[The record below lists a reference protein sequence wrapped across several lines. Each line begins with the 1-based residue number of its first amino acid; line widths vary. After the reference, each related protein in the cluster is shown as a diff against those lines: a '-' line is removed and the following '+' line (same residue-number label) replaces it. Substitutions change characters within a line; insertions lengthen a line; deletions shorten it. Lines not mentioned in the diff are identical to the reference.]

1 MSETDETREENL
13 EGFEDPLFSRGKK
26 DPRSVKQ
33 ARSGANS
40 TVVISL
46 VVLAGALSFLG
57 YYLFQAQ
64 QQIEGLSADLTVS
77 QDSLAEVSQEL
88 VNSQGKIGNLE
99 EGLVQSE
106 SNLQAQDREITR
118 HKGLYS
124 EMKSDQEQQSRELE
138 AVALTK
144 ADQSVVDSL
153 RGDTENLRETAEK
166 ISERVS
172 QTQSDVS
179 QLRDMS
185 TQNRDAIEGN
195 QQELSSLAESTDST
209 NTDLA
214 QFKKSFATER
224 HNFELQEKGNIR
236 KIADVSFRLRDVN
249 EKRQRYDLEIYTA
262 GRKIRRKNQYLNEPI
277 YFYVGNFEKP
287 YEVVITRI
295 GKKLAAG
302 YLSIPKN

>member
-26 DPRSVKQ
+26 APRSAKQ

-77 QDSLAEVSQEL
+77 QDGLAEVSQEL

-118 HKGLYS
+118 YKGLYS
-124 EMKSDQEQQSRELE
+124 EMKSDQEQQSLELE

-166 ISERVS
+166 INERVS

-195 QQELSSLAESTDST
+195 QQELSSLAESTEST

-236 KIADVSFRLRDVN
+236 KIANVSFRLRDVN

-287 YEVVITRI
+287 YEVVITSI

>member
-26 DPRSVKQ
+26 DPRSSKQ

-40 TVVISL
+40 TVGISL
-46 VVLAGALSFLG
+46 VILAGALSYLG
-57 YYLFQAQ
+57 YSMFQAQ
-64 QQIEGLSADLTVS
+64 EQIAGLSADLTVS

-88 VNSQGKIGNLE
+88 VDSQGKIGNLE

-106 SNLQAQDREITR
+106 SNLKAQDREIKR
-118 HKGLYS
+118 YKGLYS
-124 EMKSDQEQQSRELE
+124 EMKSDQEEQSRELE
-138 AVALTK
+138 AVALAK

-153 RGDTENLRETAEK
+153 RGDTDNLKETAEK
-166 ISERVS
+166 ISERVN

-195 QQELSSLAESTDST
+195 QQELSSLAEKAEFT

-214 QFKKSFATER
+214 QFKNSFATER
-224 HNFELQEKGNIR
+224 HNFELQEKGNIQ
-236 KIADVSFRLRDVN
+236 KIANVSFRLRDVN

-287 YEVVITRI
+287 YEVVITSI

>member
-26 DPRSVKQ
+26 DPRSSKQ

-40 TVVISL
+40 KVGISL
-46 VVLAGALSFLG
+46 VILAGALSYLG
-57 YYLFQAQ
+57 YSMFQAQ
-64 QQIEGLSADLTVS
+64 EQIAGLSADLTVS

-88 VNSQGKIGNLE
+88 VDSQGKIGNLE

-106 SNLQAQDREITR
+106 SNLKAQDREIKR
-118 HKGLYS
+118 YKGLYS
-124 EMKSDQEQQSRELE
+124 EMKSDQEEQSRELE
-138 AVALTK
+138 AVALAK

-153 RGDTENLRETAEK
+153 RGDTDNLKETAEK
-166 ISERVS
+166 ISERVN

-195 QQELSSLAESTDST
+195 QQELSSLAEKAEFT

-214 QFKKSFATER
+214 QFKNSFATER
-224 HNFELQEKGNIR
+224 HNFELQEKGNIQ
-236 KIADVSFRLRDVN
+236 KIANVSFRLRDVN

-287 YEVVITRI
+287 YEVVITSI

>member
-26 DPRSVKQ
+26 DSRSAKP

-40 TVVISL
+40 TVVFSL

-64 QQIEGLSADLTVS
+64 QQIEDLSANLTVS
-77 QDSLAEVSQEL
+77 QDSLSEVSQAL
-88 VNSQGKIGNLE
+88 VNSQGKIGSLE
-99 EGLVQSE
+99 QGLVQSE
-106 SNLQAQDREITR
+106 SNFQVQDREIKR
-118 HKGLYS
+118 YKGLYS
-124 EMKSDQEQQSRELE
+124 DMKSDQEQQSRELE
-138 AVALTK
+138 AVALAK
-144 ADQSVVDSL
+144 ADQSVVDNLS
-153 RGDTENLRETAEK
+153 GDTENLRETAEK
-166 ISERVS
+166 ISEKVN

-195 QQELSSLAESTDST
+195 QQDFSSLAERAEST
-209 NTDLA
+209 NIDLA

-224 HNFELQEKGNIR
+224 HNFELQEKGNIQ
-236 KIADVSFRLRDVN
+236 KIANVSFRLRDVN

-277 YFYVGNFEKP
+277 YFYVGNLERP

-295 GKKLAAG
+295 SKKLAAG

>member
-1 MSETDETREENL
+1 MSETDETREANL

-26 DPRSVKQ
+26 DLRSSKK

-46 VVLAGALSFLG
+46 VILAGALSYLG
-57 YYLFQAQ
+57 YSMFQTQ
-64 QQIEGLSADLTVS
+64 EQIAGLSADLTVS

-88 VNSQGKIGNLE
+88 VDSQGKIGNLE

-106 SNLQAQDREITR
+106 SSLQAQDREIKR
-118 HKGLYS
+118 YKGLYS
-124 EMKSDQEQQSRELE
+124 EMKSDQEDQSRELE
-138 AVALTK
+138 AVALAK
-144 ADQSVVDSL
+144 ADQSMVDSL
-153 RGDTENLRETAEK
+153 RGDTENLKETAEK
-166 ISERVS
+166 ISEKVN

-195 QQELSSLAESTDST
+195 QQELSSLTDRAEST

-214 QFKKSFATER
+214 QFKNSFAKER

-236 KIADVSFRLRDVN
+236 KIANVSFRLRDVN

>member
-1 MSETDETREENL
+1 MSGTDETREENL

-26 DPRSVKQ
+26 DPRSAKQ

-64 QQIEGLSADLTVS
+64 QQIEGLSTDLTVS

-99 EGLVQSE
+99 VGLVQSE

-118 HKGLYS
+118 YKGLYS

-138 AVALTK
+138 AVALAK
-144 ADQSVVDSL
+144 ADQSVVDSI

-195 QQELSSLAESTDST
+195 QQELSSLAESTEST
-209 NTDLA
+209 NADLV

-224 HNFELQEKGNIR
+224 HNFELQEKGNIQ
-236 KIADVSFRLRDVN
+236 KIANVSFRLRDVN